1 MNKLYISLSLALAC
15 SLSATAQSKLD
26 AQSQIAI
33 SHYNQQMAAAVTGE
47 TIVEASDM
55 PFRFEPAS
63 RSEAVGTVI
72 ILMADGVTADDIAAQ
87 GFDIKTQIGDQVIAS
102 ATISDIEALAN
113 TDLVKAMTF
122 GQKNDKIGRA
132 HV

>member
-72 ILMADGVTADDIAAQ
+72 ILWPMASPPTTSPHRALTSRH
-87 GFDIKTQIGDQVIAS
+87 KS
-102 ATISDIEALAN
+102 AT
-113 TDLVKAMTF
+113 K
-122 GQKNDKIGRA
+122 
-132 HV
+132 